1 MVENEEWS
9 ERILCTESAFRR
21 DNASNFIRRVEN
33 TTSGDT
39 MAATPK
45 GPQKVRI
52 DYNIDKPTYDDFV
65 RACSKK
71 GFQPN
76 VIVERMMKKYTESGG
91 NI

>member
-1 MVENEEWS
+1 
-9 ERILCTESAFRR
+9 
-21 DNASNFIRRVEN
+21 
-33 TTSGDT
+33 